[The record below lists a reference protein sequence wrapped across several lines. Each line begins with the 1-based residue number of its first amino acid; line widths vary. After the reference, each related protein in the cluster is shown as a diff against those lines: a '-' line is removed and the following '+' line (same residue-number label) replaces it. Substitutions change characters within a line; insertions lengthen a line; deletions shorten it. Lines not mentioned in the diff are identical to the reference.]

1 MRFQELEALASIL
14 GISRAS
20 LYVDYP
26 PPTALSESP
35 LVRVRL
41 PGEAAAQKLCERAV
55 LVKAVLKVWGSGVDI
70 AEAVQNGLTDV
81 PPDALAKR
89 RSVLAPPTTYQ
100 IRVAAFGRTV
110 SLEDKR
116 AIMDV
121 MKPLFH
127 GDEIADLRDPA
138 TTVWAIEE
146 HSHQT
151 NEKTHLGRRSGAP
164 RRVIVGHQV
173 AGGRSLD
180 KKSASGEKAFY
191 SRYELSE
198 RAVLGPTTM
207 DNQLAFIMANC
218 ACAKP
223 GSIALDPFCGT
234 GGLLI
239 ATTHFGAQVYGG
251 EIDLRVIK
259 GWRVAYT
266 KNKEAAQKV
275 TKSQQA
281 AAVRK
286 SPVVVESLMSH
297 DALTA
302 YPLTMQHLHTIG
314 IAPASW
320 VNSSRHVESRH
331 SMKDVED
338 TAADERH
345 IFTNFYQYELPTPE
359 IVICDTSVPP
369 WRDTQCGWLDCII
382 TDPPYGVRAAMKRQ
396 GRAGDDPVVIR
407 DAANYIPSK
416 VNYGDDEL
424 SHDLLELAAMALRD
438 GGRITFLVPVDL
450 ADFLGIDRTAERGDK
465 ASARGN
471 FRDVAMPGSGRMHKD
486 KRLVISETTRDPLL
500 LDESR
505 YVDFIPSHSQLEL
518 AGASL
523 QVLSAG
529 LGRLLVTLRR
539 LPRK

>member
-14 GISRAS
+14 GVPRDE
-20 LYVDYP
+20 LYVDHP
-26 PPTALSESP
+26 APTALSESP

-41 PGEAAAQKLCERAV
+41 PGEVAAQKLCERAV
-55 LVKAVLKVWGSGVDI
+55 LIKAVLKVWGSGVDF
-70 AEAVQNGLTDV
+70 AEAVQNGLES
-81 PPDALAKR
+81 PAAALAQR
-89 RSVLAPPTTYQ
+89 RAVIAPPTTYQ

-116 AIMDV
+116 AIMDI
-121 MKPLFH
+121 MKPLFQ

-138 TTVWAIEE
+138 TTVWALEE
-146 HSHQT
+146 HSHLTQ
-151 NEKTHLGRRSGAP
+151 EKTHLGKRSGLP
-164 RRVIVGHQV
+164 RRVFVGHQV
-173 AGGRSLD
+173 AGGRSTD

-239 ATTHFGAQVYGG
+239 ATTHFGAKVYGG

-266 KNKEAAQKV
+266 KNKEVAQKIA
-275 TKSQQA
+275 KSRQA
-281 AAVRK
+281 ASR
-286 SPVVVESLMSH
+286 STQVVDEQKKTS
-297 DALTA
+297 DALTP
-302 YPLTMQHLHTIG
+302 YPLTIEHLKDIG
-314 IAPASW
+314 IAPAAA
-320 VNSSRHVESRH
+320 VNAETRSSI
-331 SMKDVED
+331 KDRREDD

-345 IFTNFYQYELPTPE
+345 IFTNFYQYGLPTPE

-369 WRDTQCGWLDCII
+369 WREANRGWLDCII

-396 GRAGDDPVVIR
+396 GRAEDDPVVIR

-424 SHDLLELAAMALRD
+424 SSDLLQLAATALRD
-438 GGRITFLVPVDL
+438 GGRMTFIVPVDL

-465 ASARGN
+465 SSARGN
-471 FRDVAMPGSGRMHKD
+471 FRDVAMPGSGRAHKD

-518 AGASL
+518 VGASL

-539 LPRK
+539 RPRS